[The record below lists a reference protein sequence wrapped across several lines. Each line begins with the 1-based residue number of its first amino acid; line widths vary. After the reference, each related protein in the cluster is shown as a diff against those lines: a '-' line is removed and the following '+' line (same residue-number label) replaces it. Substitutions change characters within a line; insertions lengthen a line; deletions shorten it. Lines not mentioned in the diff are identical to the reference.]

1 MLTQGSALG
10 LSSVAPPG
18 LSAVF
23 GAGILDSQ
31 SSLTHL
37 SNPKPGLPGTPT
49 TRWPT
54 AVRKFFSSPLTQGFA
69 LGYDLSPHP
78 TPRTAKA
85 ALLPPQIAQQRRN
98 SGSPGLGDPGSG
110 ALSDL
115 VPALS
120 NNHYGSI

>member
-1 MLTQGSALG
+1 MLTQGLRPG
-10 LSSVAPPG
+10 LSSVAPPA

-37 SNPKPGLPGTPT
+37 SNPKPGLPGDPT
-49 TRWPT
+49 ARRPT
-54 AVRKFFSSPLTQGFA
+54 AVRKDILRFRTQGFA
-69 LGYDLSPHP
+69 LGYHLSPHP

-85 ALLPPQIAQQRRN
+85 ALL
-98 SGSPGLGDPGSG
+98 GDPGSG

-115 VPALS
+115 VLALS
-120 NNHYGSI
+120 NNYYASI